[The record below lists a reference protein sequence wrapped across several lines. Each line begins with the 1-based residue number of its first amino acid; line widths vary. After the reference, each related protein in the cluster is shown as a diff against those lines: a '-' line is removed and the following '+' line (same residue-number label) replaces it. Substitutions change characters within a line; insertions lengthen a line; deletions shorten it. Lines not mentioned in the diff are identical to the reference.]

1 MILLQPLYLSVLWN
15 ICHEMMTLE
24 ENMRKGQKVIYF
36 HNLFVAI
43 KNLCDL
49 N

>member
-1 MILLQPLYLSVLWN
+1 
-15 ICHEMMTLE
+15 MTLEENMRE